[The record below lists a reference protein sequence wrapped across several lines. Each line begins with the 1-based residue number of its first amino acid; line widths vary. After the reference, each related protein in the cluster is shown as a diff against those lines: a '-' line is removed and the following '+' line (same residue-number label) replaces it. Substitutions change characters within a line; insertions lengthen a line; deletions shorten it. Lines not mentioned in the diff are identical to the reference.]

1 MWTYLYPITYM
12 VLNPNWNFFQ
22 TTHNCRSQAN
32 GYTMSNI
39 MKTRNFK
46 FKKEPIICNIFFS
59 WIKAMAIWGGSLKY
73 TAFFF
78 NVLTFCY
85 LVPPLLSLFWEKS
98 KPMEERDRNISVN
111 SADCVWIC
119 IVGGGQKNTK
129 VDFQL
134 ACKLIPS
141 SWPLLFPKT

>member
-1 MWTYLYPITYM
+1 
-12 VLNPNWNFFQ
+12 
-22 TTHNCRSQAN
+22 
-32 GYTMSNI
+32 
-39 MKTRNFK
+39 
-46 FKKEPIICNIFFS
+46 
-59 WIKAMAIWGGSLKY
+59 MAIWGGSLKY

-141 SWPLLFPKT
+141 SWPSHFQKHKAHLWDPPGSASSGCHFLAVNTKEIWKTQRNNPETGYFCCWP